1 MEQELMDFDEWIKLQ
16 QIRQIVYAV
25 VYNDEGNITSVGPNH
40 SFNGISNK
48 LEVDDDVALAILD
61 GRETM
66 FSYKVDIRTKTLL
79 KTNTFLT
86 HSLTKIDDVLH
97 RVIDSKWSTVSN
109 SDISI
114 SYDIDNSALIFSINS
129 KYKKLILEGE
139 TEMNFLLTEYNDPNI
154 LLGMIS
160 FRVGDLL
167 SQNKVC
173 KINLPD
179 KFSIYTRRIF
189 DTYIIETI

>member
-16 QIRQIVYAV
+16 QNRHIVYAA
-25 VYNDEGNITSVGPNH
+25 VYNDEGDVISVGPDH
-40 SFNGISNK
+40 SFTGSTNK
-48 LEVDDDVALAILD
+48 IEIDDEIALAILE

-66 FSYKVDIRTKTLL
+66 FSYKVDIRTKTFL
-79 KTNTFLT
+79 KISNFLT

-97 RVIDSKWSTVSN
+97 RIIDSKWSSLSNTDVSV
-109 SDISI
+109 
-114 SYDIDNSALIFSINS
+114 SYNKRSSELTFSINL

-160 FRVGDLL
+160 FRVGDLV
-167 SQNKVC
+167 SQDKVC
-173 KINLPD
+173 KVDLPD

-189 DTYIIETI
+189 DTYVFDTI

>member
-1 MEQELMDFDEWIKLQ
+1 MEQELMDFDEWIKIQ
-16 QIRQIVYAV
+16 QTRQIVYAA
-25 VYNDEGNITSVGPNH
+25 VYNDEGNITSVGPDH
-40 SFNGISNK
+40 SFNELTNK
-48 LEVDDDVALAILD
+48 LEIDDDIALAILD

-66 FSYKVDIRTKTLL
+66 FSYKVDIRTKTFL
-79 KTNTFLT
+79 KVSNFLT

-97 RVIDSKWSTVSN
+97 RIIDSKWSTVSN

-114 SYDIDNSALIFSINS
+114 THDIGKSTLIFSINL
-129 KYKKLILEGE
+129 KYKKLILEGD

-160 FRVGDLL
+160 FRVGDLV
-167 SQNKVC
+167 SQDKVC
-173 KINLPD
+173 NVNLPT

-189 DTYIIETI
+189 DTYIFKTL